1 MWAFLFK
8 KILDKLNFKINF
20 AIQSTFNMSNSNHNL
35 NDLAH
40 IRQLMERSTKFV
52 SLSGLSGVFA
62 GTYAL
67 LGAFGVWFFINVV
80 GITHC
85 IGEDGVAMKLFGL
98 KFQEFC
104 FADAL
109 LVLFLSLSTSFWL
122 SYKKANQLGETIWN
136 SLTRRVF
143 INMMVPLATGGI
155 FCLLLIYHRQ
165 SIFIAPATLIFYGL
179 ALVNVSKYTYNDIF
193 QLGIIEILI
202 GLLAMFFLAN
212 GLLFWTIGFGLMHII
227 YGIGMYFKYERKQ
240 A

>member
-1 MWAFLFK
+1 M
-8 KILDKLNFKINF
+8 NFKISF
-20 AIQSTFNMSNSNHNL
+20 ALQSTFNMSNSNHNL

-67 LGAFGVWFFINVV
+67 LGAFGVWYFLNIV
-80 GITHC
+80 GITKC
-85 IGEDGVAMKLFGL
+85 GESGTEMAEICGL
-98 KFQEFC
+98 NFQEFC
-104 FADAL
+104 FADAI

-136 SLTRRVF
+136 SLTKRVF
-143 INMMVPLATGGI
+143 INMMVPLTTGGI

>member
-1 MWAFLFK
+1 
-8 KILDKLNFKINF
+8 
-20 AIQSTFNMSNSNHNL
+20 MSNSNHNL

-62 GTYAL
+62 GVYAL
-67 LGAFGVWFFINVV
+67 MGAAAVNNFNYFSKVTYYDNSDYLP
-80 GITHC
+80 
-85 IGEDGVAMKLFGL
+85 ERLFL
-98 KFQEFC
+98 SLNFQEFC
-104 FADAL
+104 FVDAL

-122 SYKKANQLGETIWN
+122 SYKKANKLGETIWN
-136 SLTRRVF
+136 SLTKRVF
-143 INMMVPLATGGI
+143 INMMVPLVTGGI

>member
-1 MWAFLFK
+1 
-8 KILDKLNFKINF
+8 LNFKISF
-20 AIQSTFNMSNSNHNL
+20 ALQSTFKMSNPNHNL

-67 LGAFGVWFFINVV
+67 FGAFGVWFFINKIGISSSNYQNVV
-80 GITHC
+80 GNQ
-85 IGEDGVAMKLFGL
+85 LFGL
-98 KFQEFC
+98 NFQEFC

-136 SLTRRVF
+136 SLTKRVF
-143 INMMVPLATGGI
+143 INMMVPLTTGGI

-165 SIFIAPATLIFYGL
+165 STFIAPATLIFYGL

>member
-1 MWAFLFK
+1 M
-8 KILDKLNFKINF
+8 NFKISF
-20 AIQSTFNMSNSNHNL
+20 ASQSTFKMSNSNQNL

-67 LGAFGVWFFINVV
+67 LGAFGVWFSINVV
-80 GITHC
+80 GITRC

-104 FADAL
+104 FVDAIA
-109 LVLFLSLSTSFWL
+109 VLFLSLSTSFWL
-122 SYKKANQLGETIWN
+122 SYKKAKKSGDSIWN
-136 SLTRRVF
+136 SLTKRVF

-155 FCLLLIYHRQ
+155 FCLILIYHGQ

-227 YGIGMYFKYERKQ
+227 YGIGMYFKYERKK

>member
-1 MWAFLFK
+1 M
-8 KILDKLNFKINF
+8 DNLN
-20 AIQSTFNMSNSNHNL
+20 QNL

-62 GTYAL
+62 GIFAL
-67 LGAFGVWFFINVV
+67 M
-80 GITHC
+80 
-85 IGEDGVAMKLFGL
+85 GVAAVYNFNYFSQLSYYHNSDFLPERLFLGL
-98 KFQEFC
+98 NFQQFC
-104 FADAL
+104 FSVAL
-109 LVLFLSLSTSFWL
+109 VVLVLSLTAIIWL
-122 SYKKANQLGETIWN
+122 SNKKAKNVGETIWN
-136 SLTRRVF
+136 NLTKRVF

-155 FCLLLIYHRQ
+155 FCLLLIYHNQ

-179 ALVNVSKYTYNDIF
+179 ALVNVSKYTYNDIL
-193 QLGIIEILI
+193 QLGLIEIII

-240 A
+240 V